1 MISLEFQNKKIQDIL
16 RRELKLGKSATF
28 HSREMLVGTE
38 LYEYCLFTI
47 TDGDIT
53 YILIHGTF
61 VATPEYILIKTD
73 LQEDFQFPRISEEL
87 KERGLDPA
95 KTRLVC
101 IAENISGEVPGAQKL
116 PEIQIVM
123 IPF

>member
-1 MISLEFQNKKIQDIL
+1 
-16 RRELKLGKSATF
+16 
-28 HSREMLVGTE
+28 MLDGTE

-61 VATPEYILIKTD
+61 VANKEYILIKMD
-73 LQEDFQFPRISEEL
+73 LQEDFQIPRISEEL
-87 KERGLDPA
+87 KEKGLDPA
-95 KTRLVC
+95 RTRLVC
-101 IAENISGEVPGAQKL
+101 IAVNSSEEEPGAQKL
-116 PEIQIVM
+116 PEIQIIM

>member
-1 MISLEFQNKKIQDIL
+1 MISLEFRSKKIQDIL
-16 RRELKLGKSATF
+16 RRELKLGKSASF
-28 HSREMLVGTE
+28 QSRDILDGTE

-47 TDGDIT
+47 TDGNIT
-53 YILIHGTF
+53 YILIRGTF
-61 VATPEYILIKTD
+61 VATGEYILIKTD
-73 LQEDFQFPRISEEL
+73 LSEDFQFPRISEEL
-87 KERGLDPA
+87 REVGLDPM

-101 IAENISGEVPGAQKL
+101 IAVNISETVPGAQKL